1 MNDPALSSLFVPFE
15 DGSLSLPEA
24 GGTLF
29 LRARAG
35 NAFARE
41 HAAKLACVQS
51 FKPDADALLHEGF
64 TVLPA
69 PQAGGT
75 WPLVLVLP
83 PRQRDEARALFA
95 EAIRAASPG
104 GLVVA
109 AVTNAEGARTAEA
122 DLGQLSPI
130 TGSVSKHKSRVFWTQ
145 VDPAR
150 LDGARLDTAMER
162 DQPREVL
169 PGFLSRPGLFAF
181 DHVDPGSALLV
192 SALPADLSG
201 RGADLGAGWGYLA
214 AAVLAK
220 APGVAV
226 LDLYE
231 AEARALELAR
241 TNLAGAAAT
250 RGFQWLD
257 VTRGLPSSGY
267 DFIVMNPPFHE
278 RREDR
283 ADIGQA
289 FIRAAA
295 AALRPGGRLFMV
307 ANRHLPYE
315 ATLTEAFA
323 AIKPLADAGGYKV
336 IEATAKP
343 PAKLKPAAH
352 KGGRD
357 KSGRDKGRGKGRDG
371 KGRDEGGD
379 QDRGGRTGGKRR

>member
-15 DGSLSLPEA
+15 DGSLTLPEA

-35 NAFARE
+35 NGFARE
-41 HAAKLACVQS
+41 HAAQISCVQS

-95 EAIRAASPG
+95 EAIRAATPG

-130 TGSVSKHKSRVFWTQ
+130 SGSVSKHKSRVFWTRI
-145 VDPAR
+145 DPDGLDTAR
-150 LDGARLDTAMER
+150 LDAAIER
-162 DQPREVL
+162 DQPREVV
-169 PGFLSRPGLFAF
+169 PGFRSRPGLFAF
-181 DHVDPGSALLV
+181 DHVDTGSALLAA
-192 SALPADLSG
+192 ALPADLSG

-214 AAVLAK
+214 AAVLAQ

-231 AEARALELAR
+231 AEARALDLAR
-241 TNLAGAAAT
+241 ANLADVAGT
-250 RGFQWLD
+250 LGFHWLD

-295 AALRPGGRLFMV
+295 AALRPGGRLYMV

-323 AIKPLADAGGYKV
+323 AIKPLADASGYKV

-343 PAKLKPAAH
+343 AAKLKPAAH
-352 KGGRD
+352 KG
-357 KSGRDKGRGKGRDG
+357 GRDKGRGKGRDG
-371 KGRDEGGD
+371 KGRDESGD
-379 QDRGGRTGGKRR
+379 KDRGGRTGGKRR